1 MKSIKHPPPPSPR
14 GSIALIPRVLKACYS
29 LLMRKKDSAPKI
41 ESFYSYFVLVALVCT

>member
-14 GSIALIPRVLKACYS
+14 GSIALIPRRS

-41 ESFYSYFVLVALVCT
+41 ESFYSDFEIVVLVCT